1 MYKKEKINGI
11 VPGEGCEIKNK
22 YTSEFERNCNMFM
35 LLGMIQNRGDF
46 YDTVERRNITRASSL
61 GRQESKG
68 PAEQAMRL
76 GVDGTMAI
84 SFIVTDRK
92 QRYGCR

>member
-1 MYKKEKINGI
+1 MRSRTNILLNLREI
-11 VPGEGCEIKNK
+11 VTCV
-22 YTSEFERNCNMFM
+22 
-35 LLGMIQNRGDF
+35 GMIQNRGDF
-46 YDTVERRNITRASSL
+46 SDTVERRNITRASSL

-76 GVDGTMAI
+76 GVDGTMVI

-92 QRYGCR
+92 QKYGCR